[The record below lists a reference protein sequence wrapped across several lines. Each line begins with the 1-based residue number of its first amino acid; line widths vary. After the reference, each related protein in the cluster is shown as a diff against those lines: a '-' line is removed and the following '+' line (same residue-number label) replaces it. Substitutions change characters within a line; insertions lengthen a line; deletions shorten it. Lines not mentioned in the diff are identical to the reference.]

1 MAPAGTPRDIIIKLN
16 SAFRDALA
24 TSQTR
29 ARLDT
34 LGAEVK
40 IGTPEDLDRLLAKER
55 AQWTAVVK
63 AANIKPE

>member
-1 MAPAGTPRDIIIKLN
+1 MAPAGTPRDVIIKLN